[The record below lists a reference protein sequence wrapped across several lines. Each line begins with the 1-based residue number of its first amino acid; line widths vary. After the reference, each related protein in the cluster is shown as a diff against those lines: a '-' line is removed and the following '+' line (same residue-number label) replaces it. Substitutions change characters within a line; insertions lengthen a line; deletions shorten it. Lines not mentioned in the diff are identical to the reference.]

1 MPAAGIVA
9 DAGSAVA
16 APVADATN
24 DLLPIVTQ
32 LSQDV
37 QTIQYASAAILALL
51 LVATFLYFAVG
62 WFK

>member
-1 MPAAGIVA
+1 MPAAGVVA
-9 DAGSAVA
+9 DAGNDVA

-37 QTIQYASAAILALL
+37 QTIQYALAAILALL
-51 LVATFLYFAVG
+51 LVVTFLYFAVG

>member
-1 MPAAGIVA
+1 MPAADVVA
-9 DAGSAVA
+9 DASSAVV
-16 APVADATN
+16 APVADVTN
-24 DLLPIVTQ
+24 ELLPIVTQ

-37 QTIQYASAAILALL
+37 QTIQHGLAAILALL

>member
-1 MPAAGIVA
+1 MPAAAVVA
-9 DAGSAVA
+9 DAGNAVA

-24 DLLPIVTQ
+24 ELLPIVTQ

-37 QTIQYASAAILALL
+37 QIIQHALAAILALL

>member
-1 MPAAGIVA
+1 MPAAGVVA

-16 APVADATN
+16 APVVDATN

-37 QTIQYASAAILALL
+37 QTIQYALAAILALL

>member
-1 MPAAGIVA
+1 MLAAGVVA
-9 DAGSAVA
+9 DAGSAVV
-16 APVADATN
+16 APVADAAN

-37 QTIQYASAAILALL
+37 QVVQRALAAILALL